1 MFYVRSPRVP
11 CPPSLWSGLPRARAA
26 CATAAP
32 SPLRPPGPPPRP
44 ASHALLSTRQRASAF
59 NQPLSFDTSSV
70 TDMDRMFYVRS
81 EPALPPSIQSGPP
94 RARAACAAAAPR
106 PGASRPTP
114 LALHHMPSFRLGR
127 KQTPCPTPTSWR
139 SVAHGRVTWP
149 LPLLAMTRAG
159 CREAAPE
166 YRLHVCARDWAESMA
181 TALDHSPL
189 FACGGHLF
197 SCAHDEPRTRRGARI
212 LSTRGGGH
220 CGCRHA
226 RAALEQVGGREGR
239 RGRGERVRGGVGALT
254 RRMTPREANRRY
266 TRRTAFYI
274 RLHFYTTC
282 FSKA

>member
-189 FACGGHLF
+189 FACGGHFF
-197 SCAHDEPRTRRGARI
+197 SYARDEPRTPWRPYS
-212 LSTRGGGH
+212 LHSGGG
-220 CGCRHA
+220 GGLWVSSRPRRS
-226 RAALEQVGGREGR
+226 RASWGKRMGG
-239 RGRGERVRGGVGALT
+239 GGGGWGL
-254 RRMTPREANRRY
+254 
-266 TRRTAFYI
+266 
-274 RLHFYTTC
+274 
-282 FSKA
+282 